1 MFTIRDNSPYPIFYN
16 PRLRTAKHNYAPM
29 RFILAILLNILYLIH
44 PDTRNKGRGRSEDTY
59 HLHGKAGE
67 IRLENHVSCHY
78 VREVSEKKGGSF
90 EAVHFFFYSPSD
102 LDIL

>member
-1 MFTIRDNSPYPIFYN
+1 MS
-16 PRLRTAKHNYAPM
+16 
-29 RFILAILLNILYLIH
+29 FILAILLNILYLIH
-44 PDTRNKGRGRSEDTY
+44 PDTRNKGRGGSEDTY

-78 VREVSEKKGGSF
+78 VREVSEKKGG
-90 EAVHFFFYSPSD
+90 HLRRCIFFFYSPAD

>member
-1 MFTIRDNSPYPIFYN
+1 MS
-16 PRLRTAKHNYAPM
+16 
-29 RFILAILLNILYLIH
+29 FILAILLNILYLIH

-59 HLHGKAGE
+59 HLHGKTGK
-67 IRLENHVSCHY
+67 IQVENHVSCHY
-78 VREVSEKKGGSF
+78 VREVSEKKGRSF

>member
-1 MFTIRDNSPYPIFYN
+1 M
-16 PRLRTAKHNYAPM
+16 KHNYAPM
-29 RFILAILLNILYLIH
+29 RFMLAILLNILYLIH
-44 PDTRNKGRGRSEDTY
+44 PDTRNKGRGRSKDTY

-78 VREVSEKKGGSF
+78 VREVSEKKVG
-90 EAVHFFFYSPSD
+90 HLRRCIFFFYSPAD